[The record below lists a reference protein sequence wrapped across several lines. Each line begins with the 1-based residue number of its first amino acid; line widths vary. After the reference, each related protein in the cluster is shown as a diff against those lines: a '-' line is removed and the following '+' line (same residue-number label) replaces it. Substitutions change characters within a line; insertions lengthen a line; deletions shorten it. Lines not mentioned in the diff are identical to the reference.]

1 MFRIYPTLLNVL
13 KSALSVGILLCA
25 PSAATSGQAFS
36 TAYSQTGELYGGIE
50 LSDEGVKAIALQVSQ
65 GEEETGFRLV
75 YSEIIRLRLGRTGYG
90 EFPPQMS
97 ADAARAVSTAYTRL
111 RQRYRVPP
119 ERIYFIGSSRLGADH
134 PPDLV
139 AAIRGAT
146 GLTLD
151 FLDAAT
157 EVQLSIAGTI
167 PRTQKVGATSIDN
180 RNTSALIHFGSSG
193 TQGGY
198 EMVSYSPSDSPSFD
212 FVTMSIPQ
220 GVVTYANEISRAVGP
235 SSSLYTFAR
244 QVKASGALVFRQALR
259 KEAESK
265 PGLAHRK
272 SVFLTGALVWA
283 MTTML
288 YPENRQT
295 FVPLTYD
302 DITRFAE
309 SMARSPRDLAYRNL
323 SFIRDRKLR
332 QEVEQEMEEIRIKFT
347 PQQLIAGAE
356 MLKAAA
362 DELKWQE
369 KKISFARLGHLGSI
383 LSYTR
388 LQTGK

>member
-1 MFRIYPTLLNVL
+1 
-13 KSALSVGILLCA
+13 
-25 PSAATSGQAFS
+25 
-36 TAYSQTGELYGGIE
+36 
-50 LSDEGVKAIALQVSQ
+50 
-65 GEEETGFRLV
+65 
-75 YSEIIRLRLGRTGYG
+75 
-90 EFPPQMS
+90 
-97 ADAARAVSTAYTRL
+97 
-111 RQRYRVPP
+111 
-119 ERIYFIGSSRLGADH
+119 
-134 PPDLV
+134 
-139 AAIRGAT
+139 
-146 GLTLD
+146 
-151 FLDAAT
+151 
-157 EVQLSIAGTI
+157 
-167 PRTQKVGATSIDN
+167 
-180 RNTSALIHFGSSG
+180 
-193 TQGGY
+193 
-198 EMVSYSPSDSPSFD
+198 MVSYSPSDSPSFD